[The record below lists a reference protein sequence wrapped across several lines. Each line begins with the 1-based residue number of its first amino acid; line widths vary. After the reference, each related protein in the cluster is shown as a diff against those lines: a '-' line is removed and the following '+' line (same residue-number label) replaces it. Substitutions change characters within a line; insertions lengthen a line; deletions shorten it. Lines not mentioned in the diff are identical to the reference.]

1 MGGDYARA
9 ARVFAVTTIGTRCKV
24 GPMNFPTRRSLAACI
39 ATAGATSLFLALV
52 LAAPA
57 SWAQSP
63 TPLADNLLGMS
74 LTDLKARLPKLQRA
88 TPPVRGP
95 RGLRGTRTTKGDFW
109 QGFALENIFFF
120 RNQDVVR
127 IEQRGLARQ
136 PETCQSGWEQRLADT
151 LSQRWG
157 PSLSTTNNTG
167 TPDWERATVWVQGEL
182 QARLLVGQGN
192 SASTDESNAANA
204 THTFAPCAVLLVLEP
219 YAPQDASSL

>member
-1 MGGDYARA
+1 MH
-9 ARVFAVTTIGTRCKV
+9 
-24 GPMNFPTRRSLAACI
+24 FPTFRSLSGCI
-39 ATAGATSLFLALV
+39 ATAGTAIFFAALV
-52 LAAPA
+52 LTTPNTR
-57 SWAQSP
+57 AQTP
-63 TPLADNLLGMS
+63 TPLADNLLGLS
-74 LTDLKARLPKLQRA
+74 LPDLQARLPKLQRA

-95 RGLRGTRTTKGDFW
+95 RGLRGTRMTTGDFW